1 MPDVRENRLIWNTPS
16 SWSAQGDEWSGPRGG
31 TELMWYGTLLPR
43 LHAFLPA
50 DTILELGPGHGR
62 WTQYLKGVA
71 DRLVL
76 VDLAEAC
83 IAACRERFGSDGSIS
98 YHVNDGKS
106 LDMIAD
112 RSIDLV
118 FSFDSLVHAE
128 ADVLEAYLNQLA
140 TKLTPNGVGFIHH
153 SNMGAYRRAA
163 RLARMVPA
171 RLRPALTMRRLLV
184 NVYAWRAESTTA
196 ELFARLC
203 ERAGLVC
210 VAQEKIRW
218 EYGRGLTDAISLFT
232 LPGSRWERPLVA
244 VENRDFM
251 EEAARL
257 AEIGRLYGTTAFPAQ
272 ATRVNSS
279 T

>member
-1 MPDVRENRLIWNTPS
+1 MPDVRENRLTWNAPS
-16 SWSAQGDEWSGPRGG
+16 SWSAQGDEWSGPWGG
-31 TELMWYGTLLPR
+31 TEQMWHGTLLPR

-50 DTILELGPGHGR
+50 DTILELGPGQGR
-62 WTQYLKGVA
+62 WTQYLKEA
-71 DRLVL
+71 AQRLVL
-76 VDLAEAC
+76 VDLADDC
-83 IAACRERFGSDGSIS
+83 IAACRERFGPDGNIS

-106 LDMIAD
+106 LDMVAD

-128 ADVLEAYLNQLA
+128 ADVLEAYLGQLG
-140 TKLTPNGVGFIHH
+140 TKLTPDGVGFIHH

-163 RLARMVPA
+163 RLARMVPG
-171 RLRPALTMRRLLV
+171 RLRRPLTMRRLLV
-184 NVYAWRAESTTA
+184 NLYAWRAESTTA
-196 ELFARLC
+196 ELFAALC

-210 VAQEKIRW
+210 IAQEKIRW

-232 LPGSRWERPLVA
+232 LPGSRWERPLVT
-244 VENRDFM
+244 VDNPHLM

-257 AEIGRLYGTTAFPAQ
+257 AEIGRLYGVASFPEK
-272 ATRVNSS
+272 ATPVNSP

>member
-1 MPDVRENRLIWNTPS
+1 MPDVHENRLTWNAPS
-16 SWSAQGDEWSGPRGG
+16 SWSARGDEWSGPWGG

-50 DTILELGPGHGR
+50 DTVLELGPGHGR
-62 WTQYLKGVA
+62 WTQYLKDVA

-76 VDLAEAC
+76 VDVAEDC
-83 IAACRERFGSDGSIS
+83 IAACRERFGPDTNIS

-112 RSIDLV
+112 RSIDLA

-128 ADVLEAYLNQLA
+128 ADVLEAYLGQLA
-140 TKLTPNGVGFIHH
+140 TKLTANGVGFIHH

-163 RLARMVPA
+163 RLARMVPG

-196 ELFARLC
+196 ELFAALC
-203 ERAGLVC
+203 KRVGLVC

-232 LPGSRWERPLVA
+232 LPGSLWERPLVA
-244 VENRDFM
+244 VENPDLM

-257 AEIGRLYGTTAFPAQ
+257 AEIGRLYGAASFPEL

>member
-1 MPDVRENRLIWNTPS
+1 MPDVRENRLTWNAPS
-16 SWSAQGDEWSGPRGG
+16 SWSAQGDEWSGPWGG
-31 TELMWYGTLLPR
+31 TELLWYGTLLPR

-62 WTQYLKGVA
+62 WTQHLKEVA
-71 DRLVL
+71 NRLVL

-83 IAACRERFGSDGSIS
+83 IAACRERFGADGSIS

-106 LDMIAD
+106 LDMVPD

-128 ADVLEAYLNQLA
+128 ADVLEAYLSQLA
-140 TKLTPNGVGFIHH
+140 RKLTPDGVGFIHH

-163 RLARMVPA
+163 GLARMVPE
-171 RLRPALTMRRLLV
+171 RLRRALTKRRLLV

-196 ELFARLC
+196 ELFAALC
-203 ERAGLVC
+203 ERAGLVPI
-210 VAQEKIRW
+210 AQEKIRW
-218 EYGRGLTDAISLFT
+218 EYGRGLTDVISLFT
-232 LPGSRWERPLVA
+232 VPGSRWARGNVV
-244 VENRDFM
+244 VENPGFM
-251 EEAARL
+251 QEAARL
-257 AEIGRLYGTTAFPAQ
+257 AQIGRLYGAGSFPEK
-272 ATRVNSS
+272 ATRLNKS

>member
-1 MPDVRENRLIWNTPS
+1 
-16 SWSAQGDEWSGPRGG
+16 
-31 TELMWYGTLLPR
+31 MWHGTLLPR

-62 WTQYLKGVA
+62 WTHYLKEVA
-71 DRLVL
+71 GRLVL
-76 VDLAEAC
+76 VDLAEDC
-83 IAACRERFGSDGSIS
+83 IAACRERFGTDGSIS

-106 LDMIAD
+106 LDMVAD
-112 RSIDLV
+112 RSVDLA

-128 ADVLEAYLNQLA
+128 ADVLEAYLGQLA

-153 SNMGAYRRAA
+153 SNMGAYPRAA
-163 RLARMVPA
+163 RLARMVPG
-171 RLRPALTMRRLLV
+171 RIRPALTRRRLLV
-184 NVYAWRAESTTA
+184 NLYAWRAESTTA
-196 ELFARLC
+196 ELFAALC

-210 VAQEKIRW
+210 IAQEKIRW

-232 LPGSRWERPLVA
+232 MPGSRWERPLAV
-244 VENRDFM
+244 VENPGLM

-257 AEIGRLYGTTAFPAQ
+257 AEIGRLYGAASFPEK
-272 ATRVNSS
+272 ATRAKSS

>member
-1 MPDVRENRLIWNTPS
+1 MPDVRENRLTWNAPS
-16 SWSAQGDEWSGPRGG
+16 SWSAQGDEWSGPWGG
-31 TELMWYGTLLPR
+31 TELMWHGTLLPR

-62 WTQYLKGVA
+62 WTQYLKEVA
-71 DRLVL
+71 GRLVL
-76 VDLAEAC
+76 VDLAEDC
-83 IAACRERFGSDGSIS
+83 IAACRERFGSEGSIS
-98 YHVNDGKS
+98 YHVNDGRS

-128 ADVLEAYLNQLA
+128 ADVLEAYLGQLA
-140 TKLTPNGVGFIHH
+140 TKLTANGVGFIHH
-153 SNMGAYRRAA
+153 SNMGAYQRAA
-163 RLARMVPA
+163 RLARMVPD
-171 RLRPALTMRRLLV
+171 RPRRALTMRRLLV

-196 ELFARLC
+196 ELFAALC

-218 EYGRGLTDAISLFT
+218 EYGRGLTDAISVFT
-232 LPGSRWERPLVA
+232 VPGSRWERPLVT
-244 VENRDFM
+244 VENPDLM
-251 EEAARL
+251 KEAARL
-257 AEIGRLYGTTAFPAQ
+257 AQLGRLYGAASFPEK
-272 ATRVNSS
+272 ATRVKSS

>member
-1 MPDVRENRLIWNTPS
+1 
-16 SWSAQGDEWSGPRGG
+16 
-31 TELMWYGTLLPR
+31 MWYGTLLPR

-76 VDLAEAC
+76 VDLAEDC
-83 IAACRERFGSDGSIS
+83 IATCRERFGPDTSSS

-106 LDMIAD
+106 LDMVAD
-112 RSIDLV
+112 RSIDLM

-140 TKLTPNGVGFIHH
+140 TKLTPHGVGFIHH

-163 RLARMVPA
+163 RFAKMVPG
-171 RLRPALTMRRLLV
+171 RLRRALTIRRLLV

-196 ELFARLC
+196 ELFAALC

-210 VAQEKIRW
+210 IAQEKISW

-232 LPGSRWERPLVA
+232 LPGSRWERPLVEL
-244 VENRDFM
+244 ENPDFM
-251 EEAARL
+251 DEAARL
-257 AEIGRLYGTTAFPAQ
+257 AQIGRLYGAASFPEK

-279 T
+279 A

>member
-1 MPDVRENRLIWNTPS
+1 MPDVRENRLTWNTPS
-16 SWSAQGDEWSGPRGG
+16 SWSARGDEWSGPWGG

-62 WTQYLKGVA
+62 WTQYLKEVA

-76 VDLAEAC
+76 VDLAEDC
-83 IAACRERFGSDGSIS
+83 IAACRERFGPDRSIS

-128 ADVLEAYLNQLA
+128 ADVLEAYLSQLA
-140 TKLTPNGVGFIHH
+140 TKLTTNGVGFIHH

-163 RLARMVPA
+163 RLAKMVPG

-184 NVYAWRAESTTA
+184 NLYAWRAESTTA
-196 ELFARLC
+196 ELFAVLC

-232 LPGSRWERPLVA
+232 VPGSRWERPLVV
-244 VENRDFM
+244 VENPDLM

-257 AEIGRLYGTTAFPAQ
+257 AEIGRLYGAASFPEK
-272 ATRVNSS
+272 ATRVKSS

>member
-1 MPDVRENRLIWNTPS
+1 MPDVSENRRTWNTPS
-16 SWSAQGDEWSGPRGG
+16 SWSAGGDEWSGPWGG

-50 DTILELGPGHGR
+50 GTILELGPGHGR
-62 WTQYLKGVA
+62 WTQYLKEVA

-83 IAACRERFGSDGSIS
+83 IAACRERLGADSGIS

-106 LDMIAD
+106 LDMVAD

-128 ADVLEAYLNQLA
+128 ADVLEAYLGQLA
-140 TKLTPNGVGFIHH
+140 SKLTPDGVGFIHH
-153 SNMGAYRRAA
+153 SNMGAYRRGT
-163 RLARMVPA
+163 RLARMVPE
-171 RLRPALTMRRLLV
+171 RLRRVLTRRRLLV
-184 NVYAWRAESTTA
+184 NLYAWRAESTTA
-196 ELFARLC
+196 ELFAALC

-210 VAQEKIRW
+210 IAQEKIRW
-218 EYGRGLTDAISLFT
+218 EYGRGLTDVISLFAV
-232 LPGSRWERPLVA
+232 PGSRWERTNV
-244 VENRDFM
+244 VFENPGFM

-257 AEIGRLYGTTAFPAQ
+257 AEIARLYGADSFPER
-272 ATRVNSS
+272 ATRLNRS